1 MEDEA
6 WRDGLEDETASRLL
20 DWALGLTDASLA
32 RHVGGAE
39 SRVIDAGAPAGAQ
52 RGAPPAPD
60 AYAVADQARRLLD
73 AVAGRWRGQGPEDV
87 GAAVASLLGPPL
99 FESFDDGQRAI
110 QVALAAP
117 VAVAEDGEA
126 SAAPDAPKDKPED
139 KPGASAADG
148 RQDRQQDRPQARP
161 SNGRAPASR

>member
-32 RHVGGAE
+32 RRVGLPE
-39 SRVIDAGAPAGAQ
+39 SKVLDAGPPAEAQ
-52 RGAPPAPD
+52 RGACTAPD

-87 GAAVASLLGPPL
+87 AAAVASLLGPPL

-110 QVALAAP
+110 QVALTEPA
-117 VAVAEDGEA
+117 AVAEHGGA
-126 SAAPDAPKDKPED
+126 SAAPDAPED
-139 KPGASAADG
+139 QPGASAVDS

-161 SNGRAPASR
+161 SDGRAPASR